1 MSLRTKSLMVR
12 YSKDRIMWMVR
23 VRESEE
29 DMMKREETSSKKK
42 KKRER
47 RKTTVPVPVPVS
59 LNSAF
64 HYDKI
69 NIYQNIRATFQQ
81 APVVQW

>member
-29 DMMKREETSSKKK
+29 DMMTSSKKK

-69 NIYQNIRATFQQ
+69 NIYQNIKAPFQQ